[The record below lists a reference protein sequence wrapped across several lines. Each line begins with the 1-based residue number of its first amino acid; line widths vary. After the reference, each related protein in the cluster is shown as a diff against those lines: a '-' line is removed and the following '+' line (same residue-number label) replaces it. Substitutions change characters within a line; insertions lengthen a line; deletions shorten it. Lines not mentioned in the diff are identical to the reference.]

1 MNFKIK
7 NAIFSNIQRKEEQD
21 KKSRCDIKNLDNFPE
36 VPEKFEEKVKQ
47 DLFKDLEHKK
57 IEHPYVEP
65 QVQDAEAIEIESKK
79 ENEEFD
85 DLFLKYKEIDN
96 AATEQKKE
104 NDIINLIDDVLD
116 ESNPSNTMKTE
127 TEDIFIDD
135 LFADTDQKDIKKVSE
150 DDLQDIN
157 LDQNEVLFVD
167 LLKEQPGKIGLN
179 PWRLKEGGC
188 IEMTANSIKKNI
200 KGGDKKAA

>member
-1 MNFKIK
+1 M
-7 NAIFSNIQRKEEQD
+7 
-21 KKSRCDIKNLDNFPE
+21 
-36 VPEKFEEKVKQ
+36 PEKFEEKLKQ

-65 QVQDAEAIEIESKK
+65 QVQDAEMIEIETKK

-96 AATEQKKE
+96 ATIEQKKE

-116 ESNPSNTMKTE
+116 ESNSFNTMKTE

-135 LFADTDQKDIKKVSE
+135 LFADTDQKDIKR
-150 DDLQDIN
+150 
-157 LDQNEVLFVD
+157 F
-167 LLKEQPGKIGLN
+167 LKMTFKIQSWARTKFYL
-179 PWRLKEGGC
+179 
-188 IEMTANSIKKNI
+188 
-200 KGGDKKAA
+200 

>member
-65 QVQDAEAIEIESKK
+65 QVQDAETIEIETKK
-79 ENEEFD
+79 ENEF
-85 DLFLKYKEIDN
+85 
-96 AATEQKKE
+96 
-104 NDIINLIDDVLD
+104 
-116 ESNPSNTMKTE
+116 
-127 TEDIFIDD
+127 
-135 LFADTDQKDIKKVSE
+135 
-150 DDLQDIN
+150 
-157 LDQNEVLFVD
+157 
-167 LLKEQPGKIGLN
+167 
-179 PWRLKEGGC
+179 
-188 IEMTANSIKKNI
+188 
-200 KGGDKKAA
+200 

>member
-1 MNFKIK
+1 M
-7 NAIFSNIQRKEEQD
+7 
-21 KKSRCDIKNLDNFPE
+21 
-36 VPEKFEEKVKQ
+36 PEKFEEKVKQ

-65 QVQDAEAIEIESKK
+65 QVQDAEAIEIETKK

-167 LLKEQPGKIGLN
+167 LLKEQPGKVGFN

>member
-1 MNFKIK
+1 M
-7 NAIFSNIQRKEEQD
+7 
-21 KKSRCDIKNLDNFPE
+21 
-36 VPEKFEEKVKQ
+36 PEKFEEKVKQ

-65 QVQDAEAIEIESKK
+65 QVQDAETIEIKTKK

-116 ESNPSNTMKTE
+116 ESNPFNTMKTE

-167 LLKEQPGKIGLN
+167 LLKEQPGKVGFN

-200 KGGDKKAA
+200 KGGDKKAV

>member
-21 KKSRCDIKNLDNFPE
+21 KKSRCDIKNLDNFPD

-65 QVQDAEAIEIESKK
+65 QVQDAETIEIKTKK

-116 ESNPSNTMKTE
+116 ESNPFNTMKTE

-135 LFADTDQKDIKKVSE
+135 DLLDDTDQKDKKIFRRYPPRYKFGSE
-150 DDLQDIN
+150 RSS
-157 LDQNEVLFVD
+157 VCRF
-167 LLKEQPGKIGLN
+167 
-179 PWRLKEGGC
+179 
-188 IEMTANSIKKNI
+188 T
-200 KGGDKKAA
+200 

>member
-7 NAIFSNIQRKEEQD
+7 NAIFSNIWRKEEQD

-65 QVQDAEAIEIESKK
+65 QVQDAEAIEIETKK

-127 TEDIFIDD
+127 TE
-135 LFADTDQKDIKKVSE
+135 LMTC
-150 DDLQDIN
+150 
-157 LDQNEVLFVD
+157 
-167 LLKEQPGKIGLN
+167 LLTLTRK
-179 PWRLKEGGC
+179 
-188 IEMTANSIKKNI
+188 T
-200 KGGDKKAA
+200 

>member
-1 MNFKIK
+1 M
-7 NAIFSNIQRKEEQD
+7 
-21 KKSRCDIKNLDNFPE
+21 
-36 VPEKFEEKVKQ
+36 PEKFEEELKQ

-65 QVQDAEAIEIESKK
+65 QVQDGETVEIETKK

-85 DLFLKYKEIDN
+85 DRFLKYKEIDN

-116 ESNPSNTMKTE
+116 ESNPFNTMKTE

-135 LFADTDQKDIKKVSE
+135 LFADTD
-150 DDLQDIN
+150 
-157 LDQNEVLFVD
+157 
-167 LLKEQPGKIGLN
+167 
-179 PWRLKEGGC
+179 
-188 IEMTANSIKKNI
+188 
-200 KGGDKKAA
+200 